1 MTYIYGTARNDTKIL
16 TELFILAPVKLMYGL
31 RSNNRKLHLPKH
43 KTNFLK
49 KSFSYRGALAWN
61 KLPHEIVD
69 KHEFL
74 SKDLFKRLVQTL

>member
-1 MTYIYGTARNDTKIL
+1 MTPKYL
-16 TELFILAPVKLMYGL
+16 TELFRTCQNDKYGL
-31 RSNNRKLHLPKH
+31 RSSNRKLHVPRP
-43 KTNFLK
+43 KTNFL

-74 SKDLFKRLVQTL
+74 SKDSFKRLVQTL

>member
-1 MTYIYGTARNDTKIL
+1 MALREMTPKYL
-16 TELFILAPVKLMYGL
+16 TELFSTCQNDMYGL
-31 RSNNRKLHLPKH
+31 RSNNRKLDLLKP

-49 KSFSYRGALAWN
+49 KSFSYRGALAWD

-74 SKDLFKRLVQTL
+74 